1 MTRFKRSHKSILFAA
16 SMCWLIS
23 SAALAEG
30 IRELV
35 ITPEAAEKTLNLNE
49 ISVATAEK
57 VAKAC
62 VAYAEE
68 RDLSLAVF
76 ILGPSGNIVYAYR
89 MDGENPIE
97 VDTAWRKAQTVL
109 YMRTSTHAMIK
120 RYGQGMQATM
130 FDLGQ
135 FPYTGG
141 LPIMVGPQLIGAIG
155 VGGASGAQDEKCAHE
170 ALTKVVGPQPA
181 LVTDQAEATDG

>member
-1 MTRFKRSHKSILFAA
+1 MSTIDRLGRYVLIAGA
-16 SMCWLIS
+16 TCWLTS
-23 SAALAEG
+23 SAVSAQDR
-30 IRELV
+30 REFV

-49 ISVATAEK
+49 ISVATAEEL
-57 VAKAC
+57 AKTC

-68 RDLSLAVF
+68 RDLSLAVI
-76 ILGPSGNIVYAYR
+76 ILSPSGNIVYAYR

-109 YMRTSTHAMIK
+109 YMRTSTHAMVE

-155 VGGASGAQDEKCAHE
+155 VGGASGAEDEKCGYE
-170 ALTKVVGPQPA
+170 ALTRVIGPQPP
-181 LVTDQAEATDG
+181 LVTD

>member
-1 MTRFKRSHKSILFAA
+1 MSTHTRLGTAA
-16 SMCWLIS
+16 AISM
-23 SAALAEG
+23 AALLLSAP
-30 IRELV
+30 LHAQDTAPFV
-35 ITPEAAEKTLNLNE
+35 ISPEAAKKTLNLDE

-62 VAYAEE
+62 VEYATE
-68 RDLSLAVF
+68 RDLSLAVI

-109 YMRTSTHAMIK
+109 YMRSSTHAMIA
-120 RYGQGMQATM
+120 RYGQRMQPTM
-130 FDLGQ
+130 FNLGQ

-155 VGGASGAQDEKCAHE
+155 VGGASGEQDERCAHHAMTE
-170 ALTKVVGPQPA
+170 VIGPQPA
-181 LVTDQAEATDG
+181 LVEDED

>member
-1 MTRFKRSHKSILFAA
+1 MSK
-16 SMCWLIS
+16 
-23 SAALAEG
+23 
-30 IRELV
+30 RELMSKGDRSRRYVLIAAVSCCLAGSVASAEDLRDFV
-35 ITPEAAEKTLNLNE
+35 IAPEAAEKTLNLDE

-57 VAKAC
+57 VGKAC
-62 VAYAEE
+62 VAYAEQRE
-68 RDLSLAVF
+68 LSLAVF
-76 ILGPSGNIVYAYR
+76 ILGPSGNVVYAYR

-109 YMRTSTHAMIK
+109 YMRTSTHAMVK

-155 VGGASGAQDEKCAHE
+155 VGGASGAEDEKCAYE
-170 ALTKVVGPQPA
+170 ALTKVIGPQPA
-181 LVTDQAEATDG
+181 LVAD

>member
-1 MTRFKRSHKSILFAA
+1 MSTTTRLRAAAVIATAAILVSGPLRAQDTAPFV
-16 SMCWLIS
+16 IS
-23 SAALAEG
+23 
-30 IRELV
+30 
-35 ITPEAAEKTLNLNE
+35 PEAAQKTLNLHE

-62 VAYAEE
+62 IEYAAE
-68 RDLSLAVF
+68 RDLSLAVI

-109 YMRTSTHAMIK
+109 YMRSSTHAMVA
-120 RYGQGMQATM
+120 RYGQRMQPTM
-130 FDLGQ
+130 FHLGQ

-155 VGGASGAQDEKCAHE
+155 VGGASGEQDERCAYE
-170 ALTKVVGPQPA
+170 ALSEVIGPQPA
-181 LVTDQAEATDG
+181 LVEDES